1 FQVGQGVHFAGD
13 LAHQLGKAFQLFRG
27 TIAQAAISL
36 FSPLIAVR
44 FGLRRTNRDAIQLQ
58 RRSAGAVEYAGT
70 AVHQRI
76 AFLITVGRVGQLH
89 SRLNDP
95 QHHEQRHHGQGEVG
109 EGHLPGAAVSL
120 FMALLAAPSND
131 DFALAALVPV
141 LHAASLSSSYWLT
154 QTSSWRKAGLTSCS
168 ISLRPA
174 STASSVGL
182 PARCATSVVRTHSSA
197 DSSVLMR

>member
-1 FQVGQGVHFAGD
+1 QVGQGVHFAGD
-13 LAHQLGKAFQLFRG
+13 LAHQLGKRLQLLGRA
-27 TIAQAAISL
+27 IALAAI
-36 FSPLIAVR
+36 R
-44 FGLRRTNRDAIQLQ
+44 FGPLLAFLTRSRADRDAVQLQ

-131 DFALAALVPV
+131 DVALAALVPV